1 MCTFMVRPDFVT
13 FGLQVKIQYLKKF
26 QGGAKL
32 NMVGQYGTL
41 SDLPLNCNAQ
51 LKKMSIYWGLT
62 KPNIMPKNCK
72 NL

>member
-1 MCTFMVRPDFVT
+1 MHLYGSSRFCNFWPSGQNLVFKK
-13 FGLQVKIQYLKKF
+13 KI